1 MAATDKSRALS
12 GYTDLRCRMYGHA
25 WNPLVERPDEARGFF
40 LTKLGCLRCGTE
52 RQDLTNAHGYLADRH
67 YVYADDYLLPKGVR
81 VTRAEFRAKFQNI
94 QRGRK

>member
-25 WNPLVERPDEARGFF
+25 WNPLVERPDE
-40 LTKLGCLRCGTE
+40 
-52 RQDLTNAHGYLADRH
+52 
-67 YVYADDYLLPKGVR
+67 
-81 VTRAEFRAKFQNI
+81 NI